1 VVSVA
6 IPLRRVTIL
15 ALLLSAPALLIHH
28 QVESIQKY
36 LALPGWAWLA
46 LGGFAVF
53 LISRLHER
61 AVAVVDR
68 FLNRP
73 LDQLE
78 RTLSQAMRKAQ
89 DPADIDRL
97 LADEP
102 CRALKLSSAAAFR
115 RQGSSLVRKEDGK
128 GWEGCATRKLNLEQ
142 PLLAPLSTGQ
152 PFGLEEQNDGVKF
165 PPSLKRPILAVPA
178 ADPVRCFALSLYGPH
193 AVGTDLDSNERTML
207 CRLARF
213 AAAMY
218 AELEALELRQ
228 RITILERKFKAPS
241 QRVR

>member
-1 VVSVA
+1 M
-6 IPLRRVTIL
+6 
-15 ALLLSAPALLIHH
+15 HH
-28 QVESIQKY
+28 QVESIQKH
-36 LALPGWAWLA
+36 LALPGLAWLA
-46 LGGFAVF
+46 LGAFAVF
-53 LISRLHER
+53 LISRLHEG

-68 FLNRP
+68 LFNRP

-89 DPADIDRL
+89 DPAHIDRL

-102 CRALKLSSAAAFR
+102 YRALKLSSAAAFR
-115 RQGSSLVRKEDGK
+115 RQGSSLVRKDDGK
-128 GWEGCATRKLNLEQ
+128 GWEGCATRKLDLEQ
-142 PLLAPLSTGQ
+142 PMLAPLTTGQ
-152 PFGLEEQNDGVKF
+152 PFGLEEQNDDGVKF
-165 PPSLKRPILAVPA
+165 PTGLKRPILAVPA

-207 CRLARF
+207 SRLAHF

-218 AELEALELRQ
+218 AELEAVELRK
-228 RITILERKFKAPS
+228 RITLLERKLKAPS